1 MSKETELEAL
11 LFVSGDE
18 GLTQAVI
25 SEVLGIAQPAV
36 RQLIEHLENRL
47 DNDDNSAL
55 QIIKINNTYKMT
67 TKSSVSEV
75 VENYFQK
82 DQSNSLSQAA
92 LEILAIVAYRQPI
105 TRVEIDD
112 VRGVSSSGA
121 LQTLIGRGLVTVDG
135 KKDVV
140 GHPNLYVTTSYFL
153 QYFGYESL
161 QELPILENF
170 DDDFDEKGQVDLFQR
185 NEVESPIEDEE

>member
-47 DNDDNSAL
+47 ANDDNSAL

>member
-25 SEVLGIAQPAV
+25 SEVLGIAQQAV

-47 DNDDNSAL
+47 ANDDNSAL